1 LLKRREIIISL
12 SGFIPK
18 ADMTHVPPA
27 ANAHSLELN
36 KTAVENAKIFDE
48 TTKISLQ
55 AERHK
60 EAGKS

>member
-1 LLKRREIIISL
+1 
-12 SGFIPK
+12 
-18 ADMTHVPPA
+18 MTHVPPA